1 MDAVAILSTILTVGI
16 AVIQSVLV
24 KKINDTLSESK
35 ERKKKLEE
43 RDKNLED
50 GVMALLGDAIDRQC
64 KLAVKEEDIEDMEK
78 YISKIDHL
86 NKPYQALG
94 GNGVIAAEIK
104 SVNEIYHYRLTKA
117 SNNNN

>member
-1 MDAVAILSTILTVGI
+1 MDIVAIITTLLTICVAI
-16 AVIQSVLV
+16 VQSVLV

-35 ERKKKLEE
+35 LRKQKLEE

-64 KLAVKEEDIEDMEK
+64 KLAVNEEDVEAMK
-78 YISKIDHL
+78 VYIAKIDHL

-94 GNGVIAAEIK
+94 GNGVIATEIK
-104 SVNEIYHYRLTKA
+104 SVNEIYHYRLTK
-117 SNNNN
+117 STNN